1 MLFQTFSRHIILHSL
16 LHTFSFIAVVVIGSM
31 PRMVSNTL
39 LDASLSYA
47 PTLFSYAY
55 FFTVYLEKTLIN
67 EIWPTRAHAT
77 LYAADN
83 NGVILAQFSRHY

>member
-1 MLFQTFSRHIILHSL
+1 
-16 LHTFSFIAVVVIGSM
+16 
-31 PRMVSNTL
+31 MVSNTL

-47 PTLFSYAY
+47 PTIFSYAN

-83 NGVILAQFSRHY
+83 NGVILAQFSRHYWCISCRRDVTESQCTWLHIYLSY